1 MRSFLR
7 FLMRNRLFSL
17 INLAGLTLS
26 LALVIIIFSYAS
38 AQKKISRSVPDSCRT
53 ARSRGGHDDRMP

>member
-26 LALVIIIFSYAS
+26 LFCAEEDIPLGA
-38 AQKKISRSVPDSCRT
+38 
-53 ARSRGGHDDRMP
+53 GL